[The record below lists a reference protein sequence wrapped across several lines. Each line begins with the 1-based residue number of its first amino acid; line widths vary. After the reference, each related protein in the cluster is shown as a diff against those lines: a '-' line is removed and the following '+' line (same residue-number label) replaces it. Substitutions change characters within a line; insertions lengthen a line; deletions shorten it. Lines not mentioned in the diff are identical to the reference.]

1 MTELSNMEMEQHVL
15 GCMFI
20 DAEAVSY
27 CINTLKYID
36 FASTRHQEI
45 FLAMCR
51 LNKKHIN
58 VDQLTV
64 QEELKR
70 VNKLQTSDD
79 FVYIVQLSKHMPT
92 IAQLHSYVEV
102 LLEYSRRRA
111 LQDVSLTLKCDST
124 SLDKN
129 QDTVINETIESLQE
143 IAAHNTASVKDIC
156 DLVEEYL
163 AELKFNRE
171 NPAAVS
177 GITTG
182 FVALDK
188 LLRGLKPGSLN
199 LLAARPSMGKT
210 ALALNIALNAAR
222 NEGREKKK
230 VLFISLEMTEK
241 ELINR
246 CASSLA
252 GLDCSKIQD
261 PQLLSEGETSAA
273 AYAVYKLMN
282 LGVVIHRESEFTLQK
297 LHQLVQKLKRT
308 EKPDFIVIDYLQLMV
323 TDHRD
328 DSYTK
333 VTKISNGLKA
343 LALELDIPIL
353 ALSQLNRAVEGR
365 AVKKPL
371 LSDLRESGSLEQDAD
386 VVMLL
391 SRKDYYEKSDCKEP
405 GVAEL
410 ELAKARNG
418 ALGRVK
424 LFFDRSSCNFM
435 ELG

>member
-1 MTELSNMEMEQHVL
+1 MAELSNVDMEQHVL
-15 GCMFI
+15 GCMLI

-27 CINTLKYID
+27 CINTLKHFD

-51 LNKKHIN
+51 LHGKRIN
-58 VDQLTV
+58 IDQLTV

-70 VNKLQTSDD
+70 VNKLQTRDD
-79 FVYIVQLSKHMPT
+79 FVYIMQLSKHMPT
-92 IAQLHSYVEV
+92 TAQLHSYVEV
-102 LLEYSRRRA
+102 LLEYSRARA
-111 LQDVSLTLKCDST
+111 LQDVSLNLKSDST
-124 SLDKN
+124 ALDKN
-129 QDTVINETIESLQE
+129 QETVINETIESLQE
-143 IAAHNTASVKDIC
+143 IAAHNTTAVQDMMALT
-156 DLVEEYL
+156 DEYL
-163 AELKFNRE
+163 NELF
-171 NPAAVS
+171 AAQEYPELVR
-177 GITTG
+177 GIATG
-182 FVALDK
+182 YVTLDK
-188 LLRGLKPGSLN
+188 LLHGLKPGSLN

-241 ELINR
+241 ELLNR

-252 GLDCSKIQD
+252 GIDCGKMQE
-261 PQLLSEGETSAA
+261 PQLLSEGETGAV
-273 AYAVYKLMN
+273 AYAIYKLMG
-282 LGVVIHRESEFTLQK
+282 LGVIIHRESEFTLNK
-297 LHQLVQKLKRT
+297 LRQLVQKLKRT

-391 SRKDYYEKSDCKEP
+391 SRKDYYEKSDCEEP